1 MFIIDFNDFIIN
13 KMNKNNFRWYSITY
27 NTCISTEEKLL
38 LFIFNNK
45 EKNVVVAKIIM
56 IVYFI
61 DMFIIVFN
69 DL

>member
-45 EKNVVVAKIIM
+45 EKNVVVA
-56 IVYFI
+56 
-61 DMFIIVFN
+61 
-69 DL
+69 